1 MIGSIVLWPG
11 ISIIRAY
18 RSSKQQPPV
27 EQEHTPSVD
36 WLIRKALDWITYE
49 SRWGWEQFAKYGRFS
64 KMRTPQELTAK
75 AMAGAI
81 IIQGRPLK
89 NYEFENIQRDY
100 WNTMQFRADDYLDT
114 RDKRPDMPRV
124 RTEPRQ
130 VSAARVP
137 NYEEYR
143 VTNEQIIS
151 TWPKAKWWYRLW
163 VKWRARRRR

>member
-1 MIGSIVLWPG
+1 
-11 ISIIRAY
+11 
-18 RSSKQQPPV
+18 
-27 EQEHTPSVD
+27 
-36 WLIRKALDWITYE
+36 
-49 SRWGWEQFAKYGRFS
+49 
-64 KMRTPQELTAK
+64 MRTPQELTAK